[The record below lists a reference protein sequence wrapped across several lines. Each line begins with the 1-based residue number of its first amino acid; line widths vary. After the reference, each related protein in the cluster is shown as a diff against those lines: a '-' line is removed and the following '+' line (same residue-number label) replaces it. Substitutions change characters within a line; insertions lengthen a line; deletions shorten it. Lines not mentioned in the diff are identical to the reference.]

1 VLKNGSYSI
10 GEAAD
15 MVGASVPTLRMY
27 EREGLIIPEKLI
39 SGHRRYTEQ
48 DVERIRCMRKTIR
61 GEKIGIAGIRRIL
74 ALIPCWR
81 IKGCPAGERNA
92 CPAFVFHE
100 DPCWMAS
107 EKSWEC
113 KNADCRQ
120 CLVYTACTDCGTLK
134 ETIVAFTTG
143 GTPAFMQCSD
153 AGVL

>member
-1 VLKNGSYSI
+1 MKQGFYTI

-15 MVGASVPTLRMY
+15 LVGVSVPTLRMY
-27 EREGLIIPEKLI
+27 EREGLIIPEKLR

-48 DVERIRCMRKTIR
+48 DVERLRCIRKTIR
-61 GEKIGIAGIRRIL
+61 DEKISIAGIRRIL

-81 IKGCPAGERNA
+81 IKSCPAVERNVCA
-92 CPAFVFHE
+92 AFMFHNE
-100 DPCWMAS
+100 PCWMAS

-113 KNADCRQ
+113 KNADCRK

-143 GTPAFMQCSD
+143 GTPAFMQCADVVS
-153 AGVL
+153 